1 MMPSAN
7 TDSFS
12 SAPPLKRLTRL
23 YRSLVAPL
31 LTILMQSLMFLV
43 DTPGV
48 GTVAPN
54 RYTAMMPREKSS
66 FLRRSGVR
74 NADANAES
82 TDPPAERKDRS
93 PGPGACGR
101 SGRPGHPSA
110 CLLGARRPAA
120 VPNPQVATVTANGPG
135 THSWGRARSI
145 IPATVRSQY
154 RQPQ

>member
-31 LTILMQSLMFLV
+31 LTILMHSLMFLV

-48 GTVAPN
+48 GTVAPS
-54 RYTAMMPREKSS
+54 RCTAMMPREKSS

-82 TDPPAERKDRS
+82 TDPPAKHKDRT
-93 PGPGACGR
+93 PGPGVV
-101 SGRPGHPSA
+101 
-110 CLLGARRPAA
+110 GARGARVIHRPACY
-120 VPNPQVATVTANGPG
+120 GHDG
-135 THSWGRARSI
+135 
-145 IPATVRSQY
+145 
-154 RQPQ
+154 QPRCPTRRLRL